1 MNAVPAEGDSES
13 WPAPPTVPNAR
24 EEDMIT
30 ATMTRSDEEIQRDVL
45 DELSW
50 DAWVQPNEVGVS
62 VNDGIVT
69 LTGSVDSYA
78 KKWAAEHSA
87 HRLRGVRAV
96 ANDIEEQ
103 LPGSA
108 ERSDTDIA
116 LAASRGLEWDA
127 FVPFEKLDVTVAN
140 GWVMLRGEVEWG
152 YQRRAAERSV
162 RRLSGVR
169 GVTNLIAVRPGDRPA
184 PESVKRDIRDALTR
198 TLQGDIDR
206 ITIEVQDDAVII
218 AGTVRSWMEKEAA
231 ERAAW
236 SAPGVSSVD
245 DRLAL
250 APGEPARFLTE

>member
-1 MNAVPAEGDSES
+1 
-13 WPAPPTVPNAR
+13 
-24 EEDMIT
+24 MIT

-45 DELSW
+45 EELSW

-62 VNDGIVT
+62 VHDGIVT
-69 LTGSVDSYA
+69 LTGAVDSYA

-87 HRLRGVRAV
+87 HRLHGVRAV
-96 ANDIEEQ
+96 ANEIEVQ

-116 LAASRGLEWDA
+116 LAASRALEWDA
-127 FVPFEKLDVTVAN
+127 FVPSEKLDVTVAN
-140 GWVMLRGEVEWG
+140 GWVMLRGEAEWG

-169 GVTNLIAVRPGDRPA
+169 GVTNLIAVRPPGGPPA
-184 PESVKRDIRDALTR
+184 PEAVKRDIRDALLR
-198 TLQGDIDR
+198 TLQGNVDQ
-206 ITIEVQDDAVII
+206 ITIDVRNDVVVIG
-218 AGTVRSWMEKEAA
+218 GTVRSWMEKEAA

-245 DRLAL
+245 DRLVL
-250 APGEPARFLTE
+250 APGETARFLTE